1 MIIWL
6 NGTFGAGKTSTAT
19 ELADLLPRARQ
30 FDPEW
35 VGYMLKANLC
45 DLEFTDFQQLP
56 PWRTLVPTVMAEVAA
71 LTGQD
76 LIAVQTVLIESYW
89 RELQAGLARLSLDV
103 FHVLL
108 DADPDV
114 LAQRIPVRT
123 LSSRQP
129 VTGGLIISARSRP
142 PARGW
147 RPRPT

>member
-1 MIIWL
+1 
-6 NGTFGAGKTSTAT
+6 
-19 ELADLLPRARQ
+19 
-30 FDPEW
+30 
-35 VGYMLKANLC
+35 MLKANLC

-114 LAQRIPVRT
+114 LAQRIRADAVEQAARDWRLDHLGAFAAARPWLAAEADLIVDST
-123 LSSRQP
+123 AMSIAEVAKLIASEVPRQP
-129 VTGGLIISARSRP
+129 QATEKIR
-142 PARGW
+142 
-147 RPRPT
+147 